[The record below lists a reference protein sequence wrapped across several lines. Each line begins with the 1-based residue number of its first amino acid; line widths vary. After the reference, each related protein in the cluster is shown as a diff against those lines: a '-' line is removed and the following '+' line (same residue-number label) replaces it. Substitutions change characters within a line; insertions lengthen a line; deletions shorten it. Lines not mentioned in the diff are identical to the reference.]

1 MNRATTLLLSYP
13 LFFSQMSS
21 QVSTWKLLMLKHELD
36 FLNFKLQYNNFKI
49 QQLRVELQAF
59 GLELK
64 KQREAELATE
74 ENPNP
79 EGNEVNF
86 DLPPRYDECEEQE
99 DNVDKGA
106 CEAFTILSTLRMIEL
121 RQVEISQ
128 EYFSPT
134 EEETTILATPLPP
147 FKLPQ
152 ISPQKNSL

>member
-1 MNRATTLLLSYP
+1 
-13 LFFSQMSS
+13 
-21 QVSTWKLLMLKHELD
+21 MLKHGLD
-36 FLNFKLQYNNFKI
+36 FLDFKLHYNNFKI
-49 QQLRVELQAF
+49 QQLGVELQAF

-86 DLPPRYDECEEQE
+86 DLPPRYDEYEEQE

-147 FKLPQ
+147 FQTSTNQPPKELTLNQ
-152 ISPQKNSL
+152 LFS